1 MKKIIALLLVTVMC
15 LSGLVACG
23 DNGQNNEMTD
33 LDRAIENIDAL
44 YKREP
49 GYKTASDYTVV
60 SQVRI
65 DGTVY
70 KITWTADSD
79 TIKFVDQGD
88 ETLVDVDEKNPEELT
103 YNLTATVSDDK
114 GTTKSISFEYVVPAF
129 LGYDKIVNDAYAL
142 QPGETLDG
150 QFTLEGVILTVDT
163 PFDPNY
169 GNVTVTIQVGNLKDK
184 PIQCYRLKG
193 EGADT
198 IKAGDTITVTGELTN
213 YNGKIEFNQGCTL
226 DNVVVGEDA
235 TPPLPEIPANATMEQ
250 LVDISYQL
258 VSGQKFETP
267 FTLKGVITAV
277 NTAFDANYGNVTVT
291 IQVGDKADKLIECY
305 RMKGEG
311 ADTIKVGD
319 TITVTGFMKNYSG
332 KIEFDAGCTLDKVEA
347 AQGGTTTE
355 PEKPADPKPEDPKPE
370 NPKPETPANPTT
382 PAEIMAATEKLAD
395 GEYLGGSK
403 ESVYK
408 LSGVVTK
415 IEGTWNSKYGN
426 MPVTIKV
433 DGTDGKTI
441 YCYGVTCDENDQFKV
456 GEKITVEGCIKNYGG
471 LVEFWC
477 PTLISRD
484 HGGSDPETPSNPDTP
499 ANPTTQKEI
508 VDAAYALAS
517 GATLEGGPYTLTGT
531 INNIKTAP
539 QDSTYTPGSWE
550 ACLTISVEGKD
561 FYCFWLKGTE
571 AQMKDLKLGDTI
583 TVSGTIKNYN
593 GTIEFDKP
601 QMQ

>member
-1 MKKIIALLLVTVMC
+1 MKKIISYLLVAMMC
-15 LSGLVACG
+15 LSCLAACG
-23 DNGQNNEMTD
+23 EQPAKEKTDLELAADYVYAMYKDAGTVTAKDFERTAQVMIGTTAYAVEWTTNNE
-33 LDRAIENIDAL
+33 AI
-44 YKREP
+44 KV
-49 GYKTASDYTVV
+49 TV
-60 SQVRI
+60 
-65 DGTVY
+65 
-70 KITWTADSD
+70 ADKVA
-79 TIKFVDQGD
+79 TI
-88 ETLVDVDEKNPEELT
+88 DVDEKSPEAVE
-103 YNLTATVSDDK
+103 YVLTATIKDADGNVV
-114 GTTKSISFEYVVPAF
+114 TKEFKYTVPKYEG
-129 LGYDKIVNDAYAL
+129 LEKIVKDAYAL
-142 QPGETLDG
+142 QPGETLEG
-150 QFTLEGVILTVDT
+150 TFTLEGVIKTVDT
-163 PFDPNY
+163 PYDAGY
-169 GNVTVTIQVGNLKDK
+169 KNVTVTIQVGDLKDM
-184 PIQCYRLKG
+184 PIMCYRLKG

-198 IKAGDTITVTGELTN
+198 IKAGDTITVTGTLTN
-213 YNGKIEFNQGCTL
+213 YNGTIEFNAGCTL
-226 DNVVVGEDA
+226 DKVVVGEDA
-235 TPPLPEIPANATMEQ
+235 TPALPEIPANATMEQ

-258 VSGQKFETP
+258 VSGQKFDTP

-277 NTAFDANYGNVTVT
+277 NTAFDASYGNVTVT

-319 TITVTGFMKNYSG
+319 TITVTGYMKNYSG

-347 AQGGTTTE
+347 AQGGSTTE

-471 LVEFWC
+471 LIEFWC

>member
-23 DNGQNNEMTD
+23 DNGQNNEMSD

-226 DNVVVGEDA
+226 DNVVVGEDT

-347 AQGGTTTE
+347 AQGGSTTE

-370 NPKPETPANPTT
+370 DPKPVDPSKLTA
-382 PAEIMAATEKLAD
+382 AQIMDLVDALAQNTQ
-395 GEYLGGSK
+395 L
-403 ESVYK
+403 
-408 LSGVVTK
+408 
-415 IEGTWNSKYGN
+415 EGTYALTGIVLEVSEVSKYGDVN
-426 MPVTIKV
+426 VTMEV
-433 DGTDGKTI
+433 VGAGGRTI
-441 YCYGVTCDENDQFKV
+441 YCYGVKGEGNTEIKV
-456 GEKITVEGCIKNYGG
+456 GDTITVEGTLKDYNGTK
-471 LVEFWC
+471 EFHLPQMTSRVPGAGTSDKPADK
-477 PTLISRD
+477 PT
-484 HGGSDPETPSNPDTP
+484 DTP

-508 VDAAYALAS
+508 VDAAFALAE
-517 GATLEGGPYTLTGT
+517 GATLEGTYTLTGV
-531 INNIKTAP
+531 ISSFKNPPAL
-539 QDSTYTPGSWE
+539 STYGDGTDWE
-550 ACLTISVEGKD
+550 AQLYITVEGKEILC
-561 FYCFWLKGTE
+561 YWLKGTE
-571 AQMKDLKLGDTI
+571 AQMKDLKVGDTI
-583 TVSGTIKNYN
+583 TVSGTIKNFK
-593 GTIEFDKP
+593 GTVEFDKP
-601 QMQ
+601 RMQ